1 MEAFTKYASSFTME
15 ALRTYPTQLP
25 TWAARRLLRHSKWR
39 PSTTRSASQMTDP
52 FPVSCGWRFINI
64 GSLLPS
70 QLKGPSPAH
79 PAMEAAA
86 WELEELQDLGAIKNP
101 KITRMTSWKTPA
113 FEDVFPLKMDNFQ
126 CHVSFQGCNMF
137 LFNVQ
142 SLFSTQLTNKST
154 DSQTDIWPY
163 VLIIQL
169 LNQ

>member
-1 MEAFTKYASSFTME
+1 
-15 ALRTYPTQLP
+15 
-25 TWAARRLLRHSKWR
+25 
-39 PSTTRSASQMTDP
+39 
-52 FPVSCGWRFINI
+52 
-64 GSLLPS
+64 
-70 QLKGPSPAH
+70 
-79 PAMEAAA
+79 MEAAA
-86 WELEELQDLGAIKNP
+86 WELEELQDLGAIKNT
-101 KITRMTSWKTPA
+101 KITKMTSWKTPA
-113 FEDVFPLKMDNFQ
+113 FEDVFPIENVEMFK

>member
-1 MEAFTKYASSFTME
+1 
-15 ALRTYPTQLP
+15 
-25 TWAARRLLRHSKWR
+25 
-39 PSTTRSASQMTDP
+39 MTDP

-142 SLFSTQLTNKST
+142 SLFSTQLTNKTYQQIYRFS
-154 DSQTDIWPY
+154 
-163 VLIIQL
+163 
-169 LNQ
+169 N